1 MALSVGTLAAFS
13 LFFRGNQV
21 DCGLIDR
28 QGHETVPGNSRQSV
42 ILQVPMDGDVEAS
55 AEK

>member
-1 MALSVGTLAAFS
+1 L
-13 LFFRGNQV
+13 QV

-42 ILQVPMDGDVEAS
+42 ILQVPMEVFPVEAESDVEAS